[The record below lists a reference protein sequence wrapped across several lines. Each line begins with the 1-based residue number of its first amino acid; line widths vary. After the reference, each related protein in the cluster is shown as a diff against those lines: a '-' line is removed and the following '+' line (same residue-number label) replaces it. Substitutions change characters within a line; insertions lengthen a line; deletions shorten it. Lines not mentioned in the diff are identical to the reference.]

1 MAWSGKGYP
10 SPSEVRPAQNDRQKQ
25 LEVNKKKEKVKQY
38 NKDIKKLEDKIRIL
52 QSDRVFVGIKYWEF
66 IIVEATKVTK
76 TTTNPTVLNEALA
89 VIEDAKLEIVRA
101 KAKIYTYNEEIR
113 ILRIQRDALFGT
125 KPKPP
130 VEPKN
135 EEESTTVVVGPEVPL
150 SLDYKYNAPMVS
162 GAYLG
167 KGIAANAFGEES
179 GFPVTAPVFTDAY
192 NAWRGVSGGRGTIQ
206 MDRQYAKNIATQ
218 QKNEIQIDNQMYGF
232 KFLYNP
238 TTVSMG
244 WGVQTM
250 MDPPYMASGEDT
262 FAPIS
267 ANLITST
274 VVFEVLL
281 NRIADFN
288 HLLPN
293 GEFSGAYP
301 YGEFDVPVEDRVQ
314 IYERGTM
321 YDLEYF
327 FKTINGPRATFTSR
341 FNGLT
346 SDAGWLLPASL
357 ELHLG
362 ASMRYRIR
370 INEVSINHIIF
381 NDRMVP
387 LLSTVKFVCGRYND
401 GPSTPIEPARPGGG
415 GARNAAVML

>member
-1 MAWSGKGYP
+1 MSRSYP
-10 SPSEVRPAQNDRQKQ
+10 TPSEVRPVQNERQRQ
-25 LEVNKKKEKVKQY
+25 LETNKKKAQINTYK
-38 NKDIKKLEDKIRIL
+38 KDIEKLEDKVAKKKTEIKTLEVEGLKYWKNIYNTSTDPVAINEAADRIE
-52 QSDRVFVGIKYWEF
+52 GIKKQ
-66 IIVEATKVTK
+66 IVKINAE
-76 TTTNPTVLNEALA
+76 
-89 VIEDAKLEIVRA
+89 
-101 KAKIYTYNEEIR
+101 IYTLNEEIR
-113 ILRIQRDALFGT
+113 IIRIQIEEIT
-125 KPKPP
+125 YKKPKPK
-130 VEPKN
+130 VEEKRNNNSVTIPAPITPDV
-135 EEESTTVVVGPEVPL
+135 EMST
-150 SLDYKYNAPMVS
+150 DYKYNAPMVS

-167 KGIAANAFGEES
+167 KGIGANPYVEDG
-179 GFPVTAPVFTDAY
+179 GFPVNAPVFTDAY

-218 QKNEIQIDNQMYGF
+218 QKNEIKIDNQLYGF

-238 TTVSMG
+238 QTVSMG

-250 MDPPYMASGEDT
+250 MDPPYMASGNDT
-262 FAPIS
+262 FNVIS

-293 GEFSGAYP
+293 GDFTGAYP
-301 YGEFDVPVEDRVQ
+301 YGEFDVSREDRKQ
-314 IYERGTM
+314 IYDRGTM

-346 SDAGWLLPASL
+346 ADAGWLLPASL

-370 INEVSINHIIF
+370 INEVSINHAIF

-387 LLSTVKFVCGRYND
+387 ILSTVRFVCGRYND
-401 GPSTPIEPARPGGG
+401 GPSTPIQTMYGRGGG
-415 GARNAAVML
+415 GAPGASVML